1 LVHFNFLSD
10 LGKIELLPKKELE
23 QHYRET
29 GQCHL
34 LVLDTSV
41 CLDIVSLVKHGK
53 DSKADKAKIF
63 NLIEYA
69 QKNDIEHFDFFALLE
84 SSYDRTTLDI
94 RYDKF
99 NDFQSMIYFAFNIPI
114 KKFRRLDFN
123 FYRDFHITIDE
134 KLDENFMRSL
144 VETRLNPYYAGLL
157 KICEIAQSGLSHSK
171 AEKNILA
178 FLDWMENDFGF
189 IIGPQY
195 RLALQVFGGDSKYRG
210 MLKLGSKKE
219 MILKETLK
227 TAWDILHAQ
236 ISCNNEL
243 ISELVDKDVRP
254 IFVTKDNKLFD
265 LMSPKVGSYLS
276 TSSSKVALVDLKE
289 STLIYSTDFIAKLN
303 ARISQRVNEK
313 FFTEDD
319 IDEDYV
325 KKIIKELE
333 NKIL

>member
-1 LVHFNFLSD
+1 MVHFNFLSD
-10 LGKIELLPKKELE
+10 LGKIDLLSKNELE
-23 QHYRET
+23 MHFHKT
-29 GQCHL
+29 GQWHL

-53 DSKADKAKIF
+53 NSKAEKTKIF
-63 NLIEYA
+63 NLIEYS

-84 SSYDRTTLDI
+84 SSYNRNTLEI
-94 RYDKF
+94 QYDKF
-99 NDFQSMIYFAFNIPI
+99 EDFQSILYFAFNIPI
-114 KKFRRLDFN
+114 KKFRRLDFD
-123 FYRDFHITIDE
+123 FYRDFHIKVEE

-144 VETRLNPYYAGLL
+144 VESRLNPYYAGLL

-171 AEKNILA
+171 AEKNILT

-219 MILKETLK
+219 IIIKETLK

-243 ISELVDKDVRP
+243 ISELVDRNVRP

-265 LMSPKVGSYLS
+265 LMAPRVGSYMS
-276 TSSSKVALVDLKE
+276 NSSSKVALVDLTE
-289 STLIYSTDFIAKLN
+289 SPLIYSKDFIAKLN
-303 ARISQRVNEK
+303 SRISKRFNER
-313 FFTEDD
+313 FFKEDD
-319 IDEDYV
+319 IDNDEV

-333 NKIL
+333 DKIL

>member
-1 LVHFNFLSD
+1 
-10 LGKIELLPKKELE
+10 
-23 QHYRET
+23 
-29 GQCHL
+29 
-34 LVLDTSV
+34 
-41 CLDIVSLVKHGK
+41 
-53 DSKADKAKIF
+53 
-63 NLIEYA
+63 
-69 QKNDIEHFDFFALLE
+69 
-84 SSYDRTTLDI
+84 
-94 RYDKF
+94 
-99 NDFQSMIYFAFNIPI
+99 
-114 KKFRRLDFN
+114 
-123 FYRDFHITIDE
+123 
-134 KLDENFMRSL
+134 
-144 VETRLNPYYAGLL
+144 
-157 KICEIAQSGLSHSK
+157 
-171 AEKNILA
+171 
-178 FLDWMENDFGF
+178 
-189 IIGPQY
+189 
-195 RLALQVFGGDSKYRG
+195 
-210 MLKLGSKKE
+210 